1 MTDLVERLKFKVQDE
16 DTWGPDKLL
25 FVEAATEIERL
36 KADITSQLQTNADL
50 CNENERLRKALE
62 KLEEL
67 AAPRCY
73 WFAVEVFTI
82 CTEALRGKDD

>member
-1 MTDLVERLKFKVQDE
+1 MTSKAISNKVERL
-16 DTWGPDKLL
+16 
-25 FVEAATEIERL
+25 EA
-36 KADITSQLQTNADL
+36 
-50 CNENERLRKALE
+50 ENERLRKALE

>member
-25 FVEAATEIERL
+25 FVEAATEI
-36 KADITSQLQTNADL
+36 
-50 CNENERLRKALE
+50 ERLRKALE

>member
-1 MTDLVERLKFKVQDE
+1 MTDYPHVQ
-16 DTWGPDKLL
+16 
-25 FVEAATEIERL
+25 AAHINAIAEEGTKADAIEYLQKCWNEKCYL
-36 KADITSQLQTNADL
+36 KA
-50 CNENERLRKALE
+50 ENERLREALE

-82 CTEALRGKDD
+82 CTEALRGKDG